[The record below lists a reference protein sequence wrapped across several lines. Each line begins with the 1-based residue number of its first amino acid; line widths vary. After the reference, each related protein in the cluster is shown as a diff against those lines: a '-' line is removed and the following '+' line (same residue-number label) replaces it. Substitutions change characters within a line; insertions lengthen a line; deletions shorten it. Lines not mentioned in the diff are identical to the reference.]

1 MSPSVFVIA
10 LRRASLLAFLAFV
23 VLFDPLIPFRPV
35 MATAALVAGVCT
47 IGLIIIRRRR
57 GGEATTEPAWLWPG
71 YALYL
76 GGVGISAAVNGAP
89 GVWPAVGDQ
98 ICFVLLLW
106 SVCDAARPA
115 ERSAGHPG
123 DEGRALA
130 AWLVA
135 VIVCLALVLLQIA
148 GPRSGF
154 EYGRPYHYRALQ
166 QWSGYP
172 ELGVLCLLGGAAAW
186 AMCLAATDR
195 GVRGAAAVL
204 AFFFAIGLVFLQ
216 SRAALA
222 VFALV
227 AAWLAIAAAW
237 RWRSWLAVAALVAG
251 AAAVTGTM
259 WRYPELARRL
269 VTASASTVENDRP
282 LDTRGVIWSASW
294 TLVRAHPW
302 AGVGPGQ
309 FQRAYTRSG
318 APGEP
323 GHAHSLPL
331 HVAAEYGIPTMVCYL
346 VLWGRL
352 LWRTWRSAAPSI
364 HGAAAWAIHALLLAF
379 LLRNLVDHFLGGL
392 STSLRMLALVAF
404 VLGLAECV
412 ASRPD
417 RRVDPAG
424 PGYR

>member
-1 MSPSVFVIA
+1 MSPPVFLIA
-10 LRRASLLAFLAFV
+10 LRRACLLAFLAFV
-23 VLFDPLIPFRPV
+23 VLFDAPLPFRPA
-35 MATAALVAGVCT
+35 MATAALVAGACT
-47 IGLIIIRRRR
+47 IGLILIRRRSPAAT
-57 GGEATTEPAWLWPG
+57 GERAWLWPG

-76 GGVGISAAVNGAP
+76 GGVALSAAVSGAP
-89 GVWPAVGDQ
+89 GVWPAVADQ
-98 ICFVLLLW
+98 IWFVLLVW

-115 ERSAGHPG
+115 DRADGQTD
-123 DEGRALA
+123 DEARALS

-135 VIVCLALVLLQIA
+135 VIVCLALGLLQIA

-172 ELGVLCLLGGAAAW
+172 ELGVLCLLGGAATW
-186 AMCLAATDR
+186 ALCLAATDR
-195 GVRGAAAVL
+195 WVRAAASVL
-204 AFFFAIGLVFLQ
+204 ALLFGIGLVYLQ

-227 AAWLAIAAAW
+227 AGWIALATAW

-251 AAAVTGTM
+251 IAAVTGTM
-259 WRYPELARRL
+259 WRYPELVRR
-269 VTASASTVENDRP
+269 VATASAFTVENDRP

-294 TLVRAHPW
+294 ALVRAHPW
-302 AGVGPGQ
+302 TGVGPGQ

-318 APGEP
+318 APGAP

-352 LWRTWRSAAPSI
+352 LWRTWRSAAPST
-364 HGAAAWAIHALLLAF
+364 HGVAAWAIHAMLLAF

-392 STSLRMLALVAF
+392 STSLRMLALVAI
-404 VLGLAECV
+404 VVGLAECV

-417 RRVDPAG
+417 RRLEAAG
-424 PGYR
+424 PGSR